1 MKFFLN
7 GPKINVAYTMK
18 RDERREGEEET
29 DRLRVK
35 GGKGYDRI
43 EKKSRGIGDQIT
55 FMIFRFCN
63 NFQIKS
69 QNFPGIQ

>member
-43 EKKSRGIGDQIT
+43 EKKSRGIGT
-55 FMIFRFCN
+55 
-63 NFQIKS
+63 K
-69 QNFPGIQ
+69 

>member
-1 MKFFLN
+1 
-7 GPKINVAYTMK
+7 MK

-55 FMIFRFCN
+55 FMIFRFCIT
-63 NFQIKS
+63 FKAKIITTYLGQHKLTKWYFS
-69 QNFPGIQ
+69 LRY